1 MFIQFIMNTRK
12 YFSILTNKS
21 FKIRFI
27 KIVLKIMNRQREI
40 TNYFKE
46 KNNEQYCHKQN
57 VKVIVLD

>member
-46 KNNEQYCHKQN
+46 KNNEQYCHK
-57 VKVIVLD
+57 IEC